1 MSLDRRHRLL
11 VFIRMTKLKNLNYDV
26 TLVGQSMKD
35 GLTTRE
41 DIVNELL
48 ELVFIYLIDRNQAFL
63 KFFYEVPM

>member
-11 VFIRMTKLKNLNYDV
+11 IFVRVTKLKNLNNDV

-35 GLTTRE
+35 GLTTWE
-41 DIVNELL
+41 DVVNELL

>member
-1 MSLDRRHRLL
+1 
-11 VFIRMTKLKNLNYDV
+11 
-26 TLVGQSMKD
+26 MKD